1 MNMGNRMYGIVY
13 TSGTFDL
20 FHRNHLELIKRAKSL
35 ADYLIV
41 GVSSDELVC
50 QYKNSPSIPFEER
63 IEIIEAIKY
72 VDCTIPQYSLNHIEL
87 VKKLNIE
94 CFVVGDDW
102 YGKYD
107 YLKEYCDVKY
117 FPYGKGVSTSKLRE
131 RIVRSYAQLRDS
143 VDQHDN
149 PNPKNL

>member
-72 VDCTIPQYSLNHIEL
+72 VDCTIPSPLFQEL
-87 VKKLNIE
+87 PWSQVRNNKKQNPIGR
-94 CFVVGDDW
+94 VQA
-102 YGKYD
+102 
-107 YLKEYCDVKY
+107 
-117 FPYGKGVSTSKLRE
+117 LRW
-131 RIVRSYAQLRDS
+131 
-143 VDQHDN
+143 
-149 PNPKNL
+149 